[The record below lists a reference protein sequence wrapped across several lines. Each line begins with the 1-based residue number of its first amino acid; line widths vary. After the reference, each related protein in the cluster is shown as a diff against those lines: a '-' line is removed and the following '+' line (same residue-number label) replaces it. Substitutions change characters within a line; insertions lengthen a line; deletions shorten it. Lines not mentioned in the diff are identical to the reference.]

1 MLRRVCVT
9 ILAMAMSIGCASA
22 KGLAPEPRLPAAA
35 TIMHVSAETAAPSA
49 FIDFCRRTGF
59 ECEPDTS
66 ARGRVELT
74 PQRWS
79 ELSEVNDTINRTVI
93 ARSDIS
99 AYGIT
104 DYWTLAGKFGDCE
117 DYALTKQLL
126 LRQRGWPM
134 TALLMT
140 VVRDEN
146 GEGHAILTVRTSR
159 GDYVLDNRQAQI
171 VGWLATPYQYVK
183 RQSTFSP
190 RVWMA
195 LETRADRPGEASVA
209 ALPVSK
215 R

>member
-1 MLRRVCVT
+1 MLRRICVIT
-9 ILAMAMSIGCASA
+9 LAMGVSMGCASA
-22 KGLAPEPRLPAAA
+22 KGLAPEPHLPAAA
-35 TIMHVSAETAAPSA
+35 SIMHVSAETTAPSA
-49 FIDFCRRTGF
+49 FNDFCRRTGQQ
-59 ECEPDTS
+59 CEPDAT
-66 ARGRVELT
+66 AVGRMVLT
-74 PQRWS
+74 PQRWADLT
-79 ELSEVNDTINRTVI
+79 EINDTVNRTVI
-93 ARSDIS
+93 ARSDAS
-99 AYGIT
+99 VYGMT
-104 DYWTLAGKFGDCE
+104 DFWTLAGKFGDCE

-134 TALLMT
+134 TAMLMT

-159 GDYVLDNRQAQI
+159 GDYVLDNRQARI
-171 VGWLATPYQYVK
+171 VAWTATPYQYVK

-195 LETRADRPGEASVA
+195 LETPANRPGEASVA